1 MAKPASND
9 PIALLRSIEQ
19 RALQHA
25 KGLPLQVQVKNDS
38 LVIGFRIGEM
48 KFVTPVDEVAELL
61 TYPQL
66 WRVPGTKSWVRGV
79 ANIRGNLLPI
89 LDLQDYLTK
98 KVTSLTPASRVLVVN
113 HAGVFSGLLVDAV
126 LGLKHFLSET
136 RSRAMPEVDD
146 FVKSY
151 LVGSYMQDDE
161 QWGIFSMHTLAKSPL
176 FLQAAV

>member
-1 MAKPASND
+1 MANIPNND
-9 PIALLRSIEQ
+9 PIALLRDIEKRSLQ
-19 RALQHA
+19 RA
-25 KGLPLQVQVKNDS
+25 KGLPLQVQVQNDS
-38 LVIGFRIGEM
+38 LVIGFRIGDM

-89 LDLQDYLTK
+89 MDLQDYLTK
-98 KVTSLTPASRVLVVN
+98 SVTSLTPSSRVLVVN

-136 RSRAMPEVDD
+136 RSRTLPEVDD
-146 FVKSY
+146 FIKSY
-151 LVGSYMQDDE
+151 LVGSYTQDNE
-161 QWGIFSMHTLAKSPL
+161 QWGSD
-176 FLQAAV
+176 